1 MLLLITLLPP
11 QATVV
16 TDTVSLYLLKKGPFY
31 RKKKYQQVEDT
42 TKTSDIQ
49 DQDLDDNQSETDS
62 VKVNQYYNL
71 PIKSVRV

>member
-1 MLLLITLLPP
+1 MLLLIPLITP

-42 TKTSDIQ
+42 TKPSDIQ
-49 DQDLDDNQSETDS
+49 DKNLDDDNESETDS
-62 VKVNQYYNL
+62 LQVNQYYY
-71 PIKSVRV
+71 